1 MDAIIIENKIR
12 RNTTPNST
20 TRTFGPR
27 GGVWEIWFTAFFYKH
42 ETTFRIINFIE
53 LSNLIPKSF

>member
-20 TRTFGPR
+20 TRTKGPR

-42 ETTFRIINFIE
+42 ESAFRVINFFE
-53 LSNLIPKSF
+53 